1 MGVLKEYFLVNE
13 NNALLNGR
21 VERLF
26 LGNGNNALLKWAH
39 WLNYFLFFLT

>member
-1 MGVLKEYFLVNE
+1 MGVLKEYFLVNG

-26 LGNGNNALLKWAH
+26 LGNGNNALLKWVH
-39 WLNYFLFFLT
+39 WLNYFLFFFT